1 MEVSVKNWQYYT
13 DSIKTLS
20 IVRGLLDLAAEIK
33 MTTPKTVKTDIS
45 DFIERATKLSD
56 ISGGSNI
63 KSAHDLVLPMI
74 EKVEQAV
81 KTRGA
86 LSGMM
91 TGFVGLDDKLD
102 GFQNEYIIIGARPSV
117 GKTSIIVNMMNRQAK
132 KGINVGFISAEMKDV
147 KIMMRLLSDVANINA
162 RSLRNGLLSDRNIQQ
177 VCISGEQIAGYPLFI
192 DDSSRELAHVIS
204 SCRSMVRIMGVQIIY
219 IDHAGMINVNDD
231 TPQWEKS
238 SKISKTIKNV
248 QKELSV
254 PIVLLSQV
262 GRQAEN
268 KAPTLADLR
277 GSGSFEED
285 ADTVMFLHRE
295 RLESVNDEPIP
306 AELNIAKCRD
316 GEIGLVELL
325 FFPKL
330 TRFMD
335 KAEKRFEK

>member
-1 MEVSVKNWQYYT
+1 
-13 DSIKTLS
+13 
-20 IVRGLLDLAAEIK
+20 
-33 MTTPKTVKTDIS
+33 
-45 DFIERATKLSD
+45 
-56 ISGGSNI
+56 
-63 KSAHDLVLPMI
+63 
-74 EKVEQAV
+74 
-81 KTRGA
+81 
-86 LSGMM
+86 
-91 TGFVGLDDKLD
+91 
-102 GFQNEYIIIGARPSV
+102 
-117 GKTSIIVNMMNRQAK
+117 
-132 KGINVGFISAEMKDV
+132 
-147 KIMMRLLSDVANINA
+147 
-162 RSLRNGLLSDRNIQQ
+162 
-177 VCISGEQIAGYPLFI
+177 
-192 DDSSRELAHVIS
+192 
-204 SCRSMVRIMGVQIIY
+204 MGVQIIY